1 MRLAFTTGV
10 STGHSR
16 ARAACPCQPFVLQQ
30 HLILT
35 LFDTYLTSMWRR
47 ETRRMSLNWRIFQ
60 LTQGFRL
67 RLLGAA
73 LLGLGAALAGIGR
86 LALSGYVL
94 GLVFQQQPLQALL
107 LPILGIAGCIGLRAV
122 LEYAKEATGNRTAS
136 DIKLC
141 LRQRLY
147 AHVLDLGPGYLH
159 EERTL
164 DIVLAMVEGVE
175 QLETF
180 LGQYFPQLTV
190 AALTPVL
197 LFGGMAWFDVPTA
210 LVFVGFALFTLL
222 VPLFFTR
229 WTGKSS
235 LQRRQAYSALGADF
249 LDGVQGLAT
258 LKAFGQSAAHGTL
271 LAQRARHLYRS
282 TMGVLA
288 VNILTSGV
296 ITLGISAGAGVAL
309 GWGAIRVSQGTLAFP
324 TLLMVLMLG
333 VEVFR
338 PLRELSR
345 LYHRGLIALSTAKA
359 IFTLLD
365 AVPMVQEPVQPVMS
379 DTARLRLTP
388 EVRFE
393 AVGFSYPTRPDVLH
407 EVCLTVEPG
416 QRLGIVG
423 SSGAGKS
430 TLIWLLLRFFDPQ
443 QGRILLGGH
452 DLRTL
457 PLAVLRRHIAVVM
470 QETYLVH
477 GTVADNLRFGKPD
490 ATKEELEAVARAAYA
505 HEFIMALPQGY
516 STMVGERGLR
526 LSGGQRQRL
535 AIARALLKD
544 APILLLDEALSSV
557 DTENEALIQEAL
569 DRLMVGRTTL
579 IIAHRLS
586 SVIGAD
592 RIVVMEHG
600 SIVESGTH
608 QELVSAAGIY
618 ARLMA
623 DQAPLGAPHT
633 SPDTISLADLPT
645 DAPLPTLT
653 APPQAALALPIVPR
667 ALAWPALWRRLLW
680 LVQDWWGQLVI
691 TFVCGVGHI
700 AAIIGIG
707 VVSALIVGH
716 VARGS
721 DFGALLLALWGLI
734 PLSACLHYVES
745 WLAHDL
751 AYRLLAEMRIHL
763 YTVLARLAP
772 AYLFRR
778 RTGDLVSLVTADVE
792 TVELFFAHTIAPGFV
807 AVMLPVTVL
816 VVLWSYAWPLAIA
829 LLPFLL
835 LVGLS
840 PFLASRQQERLAR
853 SMREQLGEVNAYTV
867 DSIQGLKEIVAFTRG
882 PGQLA
887 ALQAYGA
894 QLNDIRR
901 RFFNHLSFEHVL
913 VEALMGLG
921 GLVVMS
927 LGAGL
932 VARGQLAAS
941 TVPVLTLLA
950 MASFVPVSEIAR
962 IGKELADTLAS
973 ARRIFAVEDEPVPVQ
988 DGPGTT
994 LTLASHGVPAP
1005 MLCYERVQFSY
1016 GSGDLPALHQ
1026 VDFAVQRGQTV
1037 ALVGRSGS
1045 GKTTAMH
1052 LLLRFWD
1059 PDQGHILLN
1068 GHDLRDYSLEAL
1080 RQQMAL
1086 VSQDT
1091 YLFNTSVRDN
1101 LRLGRPGATD
1111 AELEHAAQQ
1120 AYAHAF
1126 IQRLP
1131 QGYDT
1136 CLGERG
1142 VQLSGG
1148 QRQRLA
1154 IARAILKDAP
1164 ILLLDEATS
1173 HLDSENER
1181 LVHEALKRLM
1191 VGRTTL
1197 LIAHRLSTVREADLI
1212 VVLDAGR
1219 VVEQGTHASLV
1230 AQGGVYARLVARQ
1243 GTEAATG
1250 AAAEVFV

>member
-1 MRLAFTTGV
+1 
-10 STGHSR
+10 
-16 ARAACPCQPFVLQQ
+16 
-30 HLILT
+30 
-35 LFDTYLTSMWRR
+35 
-47 ETRRMSLNWRIFQ
+47 MSLNWRLFQ

-67 RLLGAA
+67 RLISAA
-73 LLGLGAALAGIGR
+73 LLGIGASLAGIGR

-94 GLVFQQQPLQALL
+94 GLVFQQRPLQDLL
-107 LPILGIAGCIGLRAV
+107 WPILGVALCIGLRAIC
-122 LEYAKEATGNRTAS
+122 EYAKEATGNRTAS
-136 DIKLC
+136 DIKLR
-141 LRQRLY
+141 LRQHLY
-147 AHVLDLGPGYLH
+147 THILHLGPGH
-159 EERTL
+159 FNEERTG
-164 DIVLAMVEGVE
+164 DVVLAMVEGVE

-197 LFGGMAWFDVPTA
+197 IFCGMAWFDVPTA

-222 VPLFFTR
+222 VPFFFTR
-229 WTGKSS
+229 WTGNSS
-235 LQRRQAYSALGADF
+235 LQRRNAYSALGADF
-249 LDGVQGLAT
+249 LDGVQGLST
-258 LKAFGQSAAHGTL
+258 LKAFGQSGAHGAL
-271 LAQRARHLYRS
+271 LAQRSRHLYRS

-288 VNILTSGV
+288 VNIITSGV

-309 GWGAIRVSQGTLAFP
+309 GWGALRVSQGTLAFP
-324 TLLMVLMLG
+324 TLLVVLMLG

-345 LYHRGLIALSTAKA
+345 LYHRGLIAISTAKA
-359 IFTLLD
+359 IFAILD
-365 AVPMVQEPVQPVMS
+365 AVPMVQEPVQPVMPAS
-379 DTARLRLTP
+379 ERLTLTP
-388 EVRFE
+388 EVRFDG
-393 AVGFSYPTRPDVLH
+393 VGFGYPTRPHVLH
-407 EVCLTVEPG
+407 DVCLTVEPG

-457 PLAVLRRHIAVVM
+457 PLEVIRRHIAVVM
-470 QETYLVH
+470 QDTYLVH

-490 ATKEELEAVARAAYA
+490 ATQDELEAAARAAHA
-505 HEFIMALPQGY
+505 HDFIMALPQGY
-516 STMVGERGLR
+516 ATMVGERGLR

-592 RIVVMEHG
+592 RIVVMEQG
-600 SIVESGTH
+600 TLVESGTH
-608 QELVSAAGIY
+608 QELVHAGGIY

-623 DQAPLGAPHT
+623 DQTALGSTRPAPETEMLALTT
-633 SPDTISLADLPT
+633 SPASRDTLPT
-645 DAPLPTLT
+645 PRQASMVQPLV
-653 APPQAALALPIVPR
+653 PQRMP
-667 ALAWPALWRRLLW
+667 WMALWRRLLW
-680 LVQDWWGQLVI
+680 LVRDWWGQLLV

-700 AAIIGIG
+700 TAIIGIG

-716 VARGS
+716 VSHGT
-721 DFGALLLALWGLI
+721 DFRAMLITLWCLI
-734 PLSACLHYVES
+734 PLSAILHYVES

-763 YTVLARLAP
+763 YDVLDRLAP
-772 AYLFRR
+772 AYLYRR

-792 TVELFFAHTIAPGFV
+792 TVELFFAHTVAPGFV
-807 AVMLPVTVL
+807 AIMVPVTVL
-816 VVLWSYAWPLAIA
+816 AVLGYYAWPLAVA

-840 PFLASRQQERLAR
+840 PFLASRQQEYLAR
-853 SMREQLGEVNAYTV
+853 TMREQLGEVNAYTV

-887 ALQAYGA
+887 TLQIYGA
-894 QLNDIRR
+894 QLNEVRR

-913 VEALMGLG
+913 VEALMGVG
-921 GLVVMS
+921 GLTVMT
-927 LGAGL
+927 LGAVL
-932 VARGQLAAS
+932 VTHGQLAAS

-973 ARRIFAVEDEPVPVQ
+973 ARRIFTVEDEPVPVQ
-988 DGPGTT
+988 DGLGA
-994 LTLASHGVPAP
+994 TLALASNGVQGP
-1005 MLCYERVQFSY
+1005 MLRYEGVDFTY
-1016 GSGDLPALHQ
+1016 IPGDPPALRQ
-1026 VDFAVQRGQTV
+1026 VDFAIQRGQTV

-1059 PDQGHILLN
+1059 PQRGRIVLH
-1068 GHDLRDYSLEAL
+1068 GHDIREYTIAAL

-1091 YLFNTSVRDN
+1091 YLFNTSVREN
-1101 LRLGRPGATD
+1101 LRLGRPEASD

-1120 AYAHAF
+1120 AHAHEF
-1126 IQRLP
+1126 ILRLP

-1136 CLGERG
+1136 RLGERG

-1181 LVHEALKRLM
+1181 LVHDALKRLM

-1212 VVLDAGR
+1212 VVLEAGH

-1230 AQGGVYARLVARQ
+1230 AQGGVYARLVSMQ
-1243 GTEAATG
+1243 GADALPTR
-1250 AAAEVFV
+1250 AEVGVLVETVSS